1 VSPLIPARSWPEFPA
16 LHEAKAGVLYLL
28 IKEHINF
35 LLILFSLILHV
46 PSHIISDWGSFA
58 GLISKLT
65 KVELH
70 GFDVAIACPYFT
82 AVLY

>member
-28 IKEHINF
+28 IKEHIIF
-35 LLILFSLILHV
+35 LLIVFPLVLKV
-46 PSHIISDWGSFA
+46 PSHIFTYCGSFA
-58 GLISKLT
+58 DLISKKIKKII

-70 GFDVAIACPYFT
+70 GFDVAIA
-82 AVLY
+82 